1 MFGSAANKT
10 IDLLSDSSVGSSP
23 RKNKCRIWNPT
34 KCFIQIRSPRTVF
47 VPLRSFTELV
57 AISWDYVW
65 QRVKT
70 VKILIWMFYGD
81 SCDFNFCDG
90 SNYSLLDRN
99 SWLECLF
106 KFISTFFLR
115 RQKVIGHFIFFPKK
129 FQERTPPESGSEEWW
144 IFGQVHFH
152 RSTISAQFAESSQAS
167 SHVTE
172 STHLGIPGP
181 IILRPVPAVS
191 NRGYPDFTQV
201 EVDRLRSSEDN
212 PVRIFL
218 V

>member
-47 VPLRSFTELV
+47 VPLRSFTEIV

-115 RQKVIGHFIFFPKK
+115 RQKVIGHFIFFFLKNSKK
-129 FQERTPPESGSEEWW
+129 GHLQNPDLKSDGSSDRF
-144 IFGQVHFH
+144 ISTGQPFPH
-152 RSTISAQFAESSQAS
+152 SSQKV
-167 SHVTE
+167 H
-172 STHLGIPGP
+172 
-181 IILRPVPAVS
+181 RPVHTWPNS
-191 NRGYPDFTQV
+191 QIQGF
-201 EVDRLRSSEDN
+201 
-212 PVRIFL
+212 PVRLFSSPFQLLIPIFNFYIYFTMWSEQG
-218 V
+218 

>member
-34 KCFIQIRSPRTVF
+34 KCFIQTRSPRTVF
-47 VPLRSFTELV
+47 VPLRSFTETV
-57 AISWDYVW
+57 TISWDYVW